1 MSQAKLDQFR
11 HNNYA
16 LCVLTMDIVEQRV
29 RCGELLAP
37 AWYVQAWR
45 IANHVI
51 EKARTG
57 SA

>member
-1 MSQAKLDQFR
+1 MSQAKLDQFN

-16 LCVLTMDIVEQRV
+16 LCVLTMDIIEQRV

-45 IANHVI
+45 IAVNQI
-51 EKARTG
+51 ERIRTG
-57 SA
+57 SL

>member
-1 MSQAKLDQFR
+1 MATPRLDQFK

-16 LCVLTMDIVEQRV
+16 LCVATIDIIEQRV

-45 IANHVI
+45 LANSVI